1 MFWNI
6 YIAQRGKTKAEK
18 RRLYIKE
25 APDSAHMR
33 AAILYAAKYYDIDE
47 KLILAIPS
55 SKKDLC

>member
-6 YIAQRGKTKAEK
+6 YIAAKGKVKAEK

-25 APDSAHMR
+25 APDTAHMR
-33 AAILYAAKYYDIDE
+33 VAVLYAAKYYDIDE
-47 KLILAIPS
+47 GLILAIPS